1 MNKHDR
7 AYLLRRFKRMGIMT
21 AKGYKVWGDYMY
33 KRFENSIGILNYM
46 TDVFTVVEFDDLDS
60 KLIDLFEE
68 FEDSENSEN
77 KEEK

>member
-33 KRFENSIGILNYM
+33 KRFENSMGILNYM
-46 TDVFTVVEFDDLDS
+46 TDEFMVIEFSDLDS
-60 KLIDLFEE
+60 KLIDLFEKFKDNQE
-68 FEDSENSEN
+68 G
-77 KEEK
+77 K

>member
-21 AKGYKVWGDYMY
+21 TKGYKVWGDYMY

-46 TDVFTVVEFDDLDS
+46 TDVFTVVEFDQLDS
-60 KLIDLFEE
+60 KLIDLFEK
-68 FEDSENSEN
+68 FEDGEN
-77 KEEK
+77 KEDK

>member
-7 AYLLRRFKRMGIMT
+7 AYLLRRFKRMGIM
-21 AKGYKVWGDYMY
+21 ASKGYKVWGDYMY

-46 TDVFTVVEFDDLDS
+46 TDVFTVVEFNDLDS
-60 KLIDLFEE
+60 KLIDLFEK
-68 FEDSENSEN
+68 FEDSEN